1 MILLLV
7 LLACLS
13 PTPAQ
18 AETITAIITVTPD
31 AVGTPVAAPLPSAAD
46 LQAGVRRLFNLQ
58 MGSIVTL
65 DTSGSSPA
73 ARVTV
78 SGSPDRV
85 TVSTDFTRAGATR
98 SLVSTLPR
106 GSPASLVATATG
118 DISFLYFAS
127 RGFSTLPLS
136 APPALSAVL
145 STDALAL
152 LTGWNRDELEPI
164 SLAASG
170 DEVTVGFPHRYLT
183 LGPRFSVTASTIRD
197 LDAQALGKEPLQL
210 SGLVPGPG
218 DLLFLLSERTGSIV
232 TVDRALGTRT
242 VSSAPG
248 LSALPARRA
257 GVNALVGLGAA
268 AGTAGLVV
276 YPEAGAAPPA
286 AIHVAASYL
295 SALDV
300 DGEGNFWAWDAG
312 ERRLRV
318 ITPGGREVY
327 AIRPLFSAATMPLP
341 QALAVLDDGSFILA
355 GSGEIWKFLPSGIPA
370 WRLAR
375 IPGRPG
381 ESLPASFDLC
391 VNRAGGAV
399 TILDQQS
406 RRLVAFASPAAAGS
420 DRLSALLSRLDTRKF
435 ADLREAARQ
444 ALAEGLG
451 LMAWQLGDQEAR
463 AGGSEADRTQA
474 RIQLLSARATG
485 FAARA
490 DELSRGLLLERADS
504 ALVRA
509 AAALREWTA
518 EAPTDAAA
526 AALLSD
532 VQARRRETR
541 AALLGSADLRV
552 LTARLDAD
560 YSAGCRPALRLVV
573 QLANRGAQAA
583 AGVRL
588 HAAVPAAAESP
599 ALAAVDGIPGGG
611 QAELS
616 LPLGAAAAALP
627 RGAAALAGF
636 ALVTWQRGSEGA
648 SSAFTFPVQLD
659 VAAPRDLAAELACRA
674 IPQDTLAAGLG
685 DSLVSGTRATSPQ
698 PLVELAG
705 VLDALGAA
713 RAVGTGALPSSP
725 LPSSTRSALRG
736 LSPDSADW
744 AVAMASVASSLGLGA
759 AIVTRADRVLAAV
772 DTGIPFF
779 TALEAVPGL
788 ARFQAELAAISPGG
802 TLWVPLSPSPP
813 PPGQPPS
820 AWEIADGLRAL
831 RDAGALDLGRA
842 EVPASTDAP
851 NAAVPFPLVLPS
863 VTARSSEAAL
873 RAEISAALQ
882 QVP

>member
-65 DTSGSSPA
+65 DTMGSSPA

-232 TVDRALGTRT
+232 TINRMLGART
-242 VSSAPG
+242 VSRAPG

-318 ITPGGREVY
+318 ITPAGREVY

-391 VNRAGGAV
+391 VNRAGGTV
-399 TILDQQS
+399 MILDQQS
-406 RRLVAFASPAAAGS
+406 RRLVAFSSQTAAGS
-420 DRLSALLSRLDTRKF
+420 DRLSALLSRLDTRKVV
-435 ADLREAARQ
+435 DLQEAARQ

-474 RIQLLSARATG
+474 RIQLLSARAT
-485 FAARA
+485 
-490 DELSRGLLLERADS
+490 
-504 ALVRA
+504 
-509 AAALREWTA
+509 
-518 EAPTDAAA
+518 
-526 AALLSD
+526 
-532 VQARRRETR
+532 
-541 AALLGSADLRV
+541 
-552 LTARLDAD
+552 
-560 YSAGCRPALRLVV
+560 
-573 QLANRGAQAA
+573 
-583 AGVRL
+583 
-588 HAAVPAAAESP
+588 
-599 ALAAVDGIPGGG
+599 
-611 QAELS
+611 
-616 LPLGAAAAALP
+616 
-627 RGAAALAGF
+627 
-636 ALVTWQRGSEGA
+636 
-648 SSAFTFPVQLD
+648 
-659 VAAPRDLAAELACRA
+659 
-674 IPQDTLAAGLG
+674 
-685 DSLVSGTRATSPQ
+685 
-698 PLVELAG
+698 
-705 VLDALGAA
+705 
-713 RAVGTGALPSSP
+713 
-725 LPSSTRSALRG
+725 
-736 LSPDSADW
+736 
-744 AVAMASVASSLGLGA
+744 
-759 AIVTRADRVLAAV
+759 
-772 DTGIPFF
+772 
-779 TALEAVPGL
+779 
-788 ARFQAELAAISPGG
+788 
-802 TLWVPLSPSPP
+802 
-813 PPGQPPS
+813 
-820 AWEIADGLRAL
+820 
-831 RDAGALDLGRA
+831 
-842 EVPASTDAP
+842 
-851 NAAVPFPLVLPS
+851 
-863 VTARSSEAAL
+863 
-873 RAEISAALQ
+873 
-882 QVP
+882 